1 MMKIKQRAKNKLANS
16 PRFCALQCIYAVEYE
31 QEYSNYVV
39 NRVLKD
45 NVLTQQD
52 SRLFVQLVYGVIQRK
67 LTLDAQL
74 QPFVKQK
81 KIELWVQSLLR
92 LSVYQIVYLDRI
104 PDHAVV
110 NEAVEIAKLNG
121 HEGIGKMVNAI
132 LRNVLRQKENN
143 LPLEEDT
150 IDQLEIAYS
159 MPKWLIHKLLEWLEG
174 DLVRLKQ
181 LLESL
186 VQEPFLS
193 VRIVGALHQKQE
205 IINQLLQEG
214 VHVEE
219 SPLSEYGL
227 RIVSGDVFSTT
238 VFQQG
243 KLTVQDE
250 SSMLVVPLGHLDG
263 KEQVLDACA
272 APGGKAT
279 HIAQLLTSGH
289 LTALDISAK
298 KLHTV
303 QEHLQRMGLQ
313 EKVSLF
319 VSDASKYMPKNL
331 VLYDTIYID
340 APCSGLG
347 LMRRKPE
354 IKYQKKAEDITA
366 LSHIQNSIL
375 EHVSSLLKPGG
386 TLVYSTCTLSPQE
399 NQQVIQHFLAAN
411 PTFKIDPIVADGK
424 LQSSSIT
431 TEGFVQIW
439 PDQYQTDGFFIA
451 RLKKHNSVR

>member
-1 MMKIKQRAKNKLANS
+1 MMKIKQRAKNRLAS
-16 PRFCALQCIYAVEYE
+16 SARFCALQCLYAVEYE

-45 NVLTQQD
+45 NVLMQQD

-74 QPFVKQK
+74 QPFIKQK
-81 KIELWVQSLLR
+81 KIEPWVQSLLR
-92 LSVYQIVYLDRI
+92 LSVYQILYLDRI

-132 LRNVLRQKENN
+132 LRNVLRQKGT
-143 LPLEEDT
+143 LPLAEDT
-150 IDQLEIAYS
+150 IEQLEIAYS
-159 MPKWLIHKLLEWLEG
+159 MPKWLIHELLEWLEG
-174 DLVRLKQ
+174 DIERLKQ

-186 VQEPFLS
+186 VQVPFLS
-193 VRIVGALHQKQE
+193 VRIVEELSKKND
-205 IINQLLQEG
+205 IIDQLLQEG
-214 VHVEE
+214 VLVEE

-227 RIVSGDVFSTT
+227 RIISGDVFSTT

-250 SSMLVVPLGHLDG
+250 SSMLVVPLGNLSG

-303 QEHLQRMGLQ
+303 QEHLQRIGLE

-319 VSDASKYMPKNL
+319 VSDASKYMPKNF

-366 LSHIQNSIL
+366 LSHIQLSIL

-386 TLVYSTCTLSPQE
+386 TLIYSTCTLSPQE
-399 NQQVIQHFLAAN
+399 NQQVVQQFLASN
-411 PTFKIDPIVADGK
+411 TSFEIEPIVAQGR
-424 LQSSSIT
+424 LQQQSIT
-431 TEGFVQIW
+431 AEGFVQIW

-451 RLKKHNSVR
+451 RLKKAQ